1 MDRDSQAR
9 TRSNFIND
17 LLFSSLA
24 TEEDMGLRK
33 LLEKY
38 KESKY

>member
-1 MDRDSQAR
+1 MGRDRQAR
-9 TRSNFIND
+9 TISNFIND

-33 LLEKY
+33 LSDNDHGAK
-38 KESKY
+38 